1 MIADV
6 PNFNTFAV
14 SNSKNSNFKTSAHPI
29 AMADFEGHDKSAR
42 IFCTRIRDDLAEG
55 ANFNGHY
62 SFITFGYRTSCVMS
76 YITDS
81 RTGKVFEPPF
91 GAESTPELAI
101 EFKLDSNLI
110 QVVHMG
116 DTSEECEVRAWSFDA
131 KSFKLEGKDSF
142 AREGSCNYEQKLI
155 SK

>member
-6 PNFNTFAV
+6 PSFNAFAIL
-14 SNSKNSNFKTSAHPI
+14 NSKNSNLKTSAHPI
-29 AMADFEGHDKSAR
+29 AMPDFEGRDKSAR
-42 IFCTRIRDDLAEG
+42 MFRTRIRDGLAEE

-62 SFITFGYRTSCVMS
+62 SFITFGCGTSCVMS
-76 YITDS
+76 YITET

-91 GAESTPELAI
+91 GGESTLELAI

-116 DTSEECEVRAWSFDA
+116 ETSEKCEVRAWSFGA

>member
-1 MIADV
+1 
-6 PNFNTFAV
+6 
-14 SNSKNSNFKTSAHPI
+14 
-29 AMADFEGHDKSAR
+29 MADFEGHDKSAR

-101 EFKLDSNLI
+101 EFKL
-110 QVVHMG
+110 
-116 DTSEECEVRAWSFDA
+116 
-131 KSFKLEGKDSF
+131 EGKDSF